1 MSIDDKVPTI
11 SAIQL
16 NYDKGTGEYTIL
28 VGIEE
33 WEAARKYVVPRKDA
47 VAFHSA
53 LQSALALAQEA

>member
-16 NYDKGTGEYTIL
+16 EYDKGTGEYTIFI
-28 VGIEE
+28 GIEE
-33 WEAARKYVVPRKDA
+33 GEAARKYVVPRKDA
-47 VAFHSA
+47 VAFHAA